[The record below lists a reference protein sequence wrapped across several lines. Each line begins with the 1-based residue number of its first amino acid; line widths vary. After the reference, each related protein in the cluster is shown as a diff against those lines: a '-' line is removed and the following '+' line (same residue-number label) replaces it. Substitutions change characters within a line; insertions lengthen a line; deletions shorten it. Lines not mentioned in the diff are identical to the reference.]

1 MFYRNLKSEG
11 KTKKMEATFL
21 KVMYNHNHELE
32 QNLLFSVHYSFVN

>member
-21 KVMYNHNHELE
+21 KVVYNHNHELE
-32 QNLLFSVHYSFVN
+32 QIYYFQSIIHL